1 MQHHSKSGSVVRI
14 ASVLA
19 AGAAFGAAASGQTA
33 LLHLKGTS
41 AGEMYGAIA
50 EEVSA
55 GFVFAP
61 NYELVVGVPEDDTN
75 GVDAGRVDVRSATNG
90 TLLYSLYG
98 TNAGDRFGARV
109 TQADLNG
116 DGRIDYL
123 LVGADQRGTGSPGYL
138 ALFDPLTGFQLAS
151 VPGTVPD
158 SEFGASMAV
167 VRDLDGD
174 AVNDYLVGA
183 PNEDVGVLVG
193 AGVVHVISG
202 VNNLEIATLDGVTA
216 GGHFGWNVLTLGDV
230 DGDSIPDFAV
240 AAPSEG
246 GMGTLTA
253 YSETSPPVQLWQTAG
268 VNALEDFGEAVL
280 SVSDFDGDSIADL
293 LVGAPALLNPS
304 LPGRVALIS
313 GATGGQITDV
323 SGPAPAD
330 RFGVAIQIGDANGD
344 GVADVYVG
352 APGVNGPGTDR
363 GAMVVETLAS
373 PGVFSFLGVIVG
385 DVDGDSFGS
394 TLALLPISP
403 RPILGDYVAVGV
415 PGHDEP
421 GLPDCGLTVVYA
433 TTSSPAAVQGYGTG
447 WPGTNGIPNLVSS
460 AIPAFET
467 SINLTIDNS
476 AGAPTVALLLAGFAQ
491 ASIPT
496 RAQGTILVSPP
507 WVLIALALPVGQLQM
522 PSVVPT
528 DVRYCGLKVDLQ
540 VLEQDFGASR
550 NISFTPALEL
560 TLGG

>member
-1 MQHHSKSGSVVRI
+1 MQRHSKSEGVVRI
-14 ASVLA
+14 AAVLA
-19 AGAAFGAAASGQTA
+19 AGAVLGAAASGQTA
-33 LLHLKGTS
+33 LLHLKGTA
-41 AGEMYGAIA
+41 AGEMYGAIS

-55 GFVFAP
+55 GFVFSP

-75 GVDAGRVDVRSATNG
+75 GADAGRVDVRSATNG

-98 TNAGDRFGARV
+98 ANAGDRFGARV

-138 ALFDPLTGFQLAS
+138 SLFDPLTGFALAS
-151 VPGTVPD
+151 VPGTVPNA
-158 SEFGASMAV
+158 EFGASVAV

-202 VNNLEIATLDGVTA
+202 VNNLEITTLDGVTA
-216 GGHFGWNVLTLGDV
+216 GGRFGWNVLTLGDV
-230 DGDSIPDFAV
+230 DGDATPDFAV

-246 GMGTLTA
+246 RAGTLTA
-253 YSETSPPVQLWQTAG
+253 YSETIPPVQVWQSAG
-268 VNALEDFGEAVL
+268 ANALEDFGETVQI
-280 SVSDFDGDSIADL
+280 VSDIDGDAIADL
-293 LVGAPALLNPS
+293 LVGAPAIHNPA
-304 LPGRVALIS
+304 LPGRVALLS
-313 GATGGQITDV
+313 GATGIQITSV
-323 SGPAPAD
+323 AGPAPAD
-330 RFGVAIQIGDANGD
+330 RFGVAIQIGDADGD

-363 GAMVVETLAS
+363 GAMVVESLTA
-373 PGVFSFLGVIVG
+373 PGAFSFMGVIVG
-385 DVDGDSFGS
+385 DVDGDLFGS
-394 TLALLPISP
+394 SLALLPISP
-403 RPILGDYVAVGV
+403 RPIAGDYVAVGV

-421 GLPDCGLTVVYA
+421 GLADCGLTIVYS
-433 TTSSPAAVQGYGTG
+433 TTNSPASVQGYGAG
-447 WPGTNGIPNLVSS
+447 WPGTNGIPNLVAS

-467 SINLTIDNS
+467 TITLTIDNS
-476 AGAPTVALLLAGFAQ
+476 AGAPTVALMIAGFAQ

-507 WVLIALALPVGQLQM
+507 WILIALALPAGQLLF
-522 PSVVPT
+522 PAIVPT

-550 NISFTPALEL
+550 NISFTPGLEL